1 MLPSMLPRLIN
12 LETGL
17 PLVACAIVVSI
28 ATGTLCGF
36 PRIGTRGTLHFAG
49 LLKDGQRTTGAGSR
63 SRLRSGLVIGQ
74 IALSLM
80 LLVAAGLMG
89 RGFVQLLRTDRGFDP
104 TGLLTLHVTLPF
116 EKYKDD
122 AVRVATL
129 GQLLQ
134 RAMSLPGVTSVGAVT
149 GYPSSSMGTLGG
161 GPLPARVAGAPSTVT
176 AILRAAS
183 PTYFTA
189 MRTSLVAGRPFSDRD
204 RADAPPVA
212 IVTETL
218 ARAYWNEESPVGK
231 PLVIPA
237 AMSGFPNADVTA
249 TVVGVVADMRFG
261 KTGSPSLFVP
271 IAQRPSFWTD
281 LVVRTDRDPATL
293 TATVRRA
300 LLDIEGQLLVEQIAP
315 MTTIIGDRIALE
327 KTQSVLVGIFS
338 GLATVL
344 SAVGLYGLLAQ
355 LVAHRLREIGVRRAI
370 GAQSADILRL
380 VMRRGL
386 NLAALGAIGGMAGAF
401 AIQRLVGSRVF
412 GLSSFDAR
420 IVIGSATVLVAIALL
435 ASYVPA
441 RRAIR
446 VDPMIA
452 MR

>member
-1 MLPSMLPRLIN
+1 M
-12 LETGL
+12 
-17 PLVACAIVVSI
+17 
-28 ATGTLCGF
+28 
-36 PRIGTRGTLHFAG
+36 
-49 LLKDGQRTTGAGSR
+49 
-63 SRLRSGLVIGQ
+63 
-74 IALSLM
+74 
-80 LLVAAGLMG
+80 
-89 RGFVQLLRTDRGFDP
+89 
-104 TGLLTLHVTLPF
+104 
-116 EKYKDD
+116 
-122 AVRVATL
+122 
-129 GQLLQ
+129 
-134 RAMSLPGVTSVGAVT
+134 
-149 GYPSSSMGTLGG
+149 
-161 GPLPARVAGAPSTVT
+161 
-176 AILRAAS
+176 
-183 PTYFTA
+183 
-189 MRTSLVAGRPFSDRD
+189 
-204 RADAPPVA
+204 
-212 IVTETL
+212 
-218 ARAYWNEESPVGK
+218 
-231 PLVIPA
+231 
-237 AMSGFPNADVTA
+237 
-249 TVVGVVADMRFG
+249 
-261 KTGSPSLFVP
+261 
-271 IAQRPSFWTD
+271 
-281 LVVRTDRDPATL
+281 L